1 MRCFATDRI
10 AQRCR
15 HRQARSR
22 SRTEQSGFTLIEL
35 IVVMI
40 IIGILASI
48 AVPAAAR
55 HLKVARE
62 AVLREDLQTMRN
74 AIDSYT
80 ADKEKAPDS
89 LDDVVQAGY
98 LKALPVDP
106 MTHRSDTWVADRSDA
121 YSSVDQT
128 DTGINDVHS
137 GSQEVSIDGS
147 LYSTW

>member
-1 MRCFATDRI
+1 MGILNTARMRP
-10 AQRCR
+10 
-15 HRQARSR
+15 ARSR
-22 SRTEQSGFTLIEL
+22 GEGQNGFTLIEL
-35 IVVMI
+35 IIVMI
-40 IIGILASI
+40 IIGVLASV

-80 ADKEKAPDS
+80 ADKEKGPDS
-89 LDDVVQAGY
+89 LDDLVHSGY
-98 LKALPVDP
+98 LKSIPVDP
-106 MTHRSDTWVADRSDA
+106 MTHRNDTWIADRTDA

-128 DTGINDVHS
+128 DTGVDDVHS
-137 GSQEVSIDGS
+137 GSQEVSTEGS